1 MVSETIKG
9 AEGNWKGGKGPGANA
24 APFSLPSL
32 RNAADSDRV
41 PQMTPGRLTFF
52 SRLTSTLVLWVLMLA
67 TVFTG
72 WDVGFFLLLSFMAL
86 RALWEYYR
94 MLEHDGIGVFTLT
107 GLICAAVLLAGGFL
121 IVRSEGP
128 ENSHDFELLVLVLFL
143 LTIFARQ
150 MFRGAENDPLRA
162 MSYTV
167 FGLFYIP
174 WLFSFLTKIIYLT
187 PRLESGLTTGQYY
200 VLYLVAVTKFS
211 DMGAYVF
218 GSLFGRHPFAPHISP
233 KKTWEGFAGALIS
246 SLLCSYWMYALM
258 PEKLSAFRFWDITVL
273 GLLLGFAAVVG
284 DLAESVVKR
293 GAHTKDSSAML
304 PGIGG
309 TLDLIDSILFTAPLL
324 FFYMRFV
331 LGVG

>member
-1 MVSETIKG
+1 
-9 AEGNWKGGKGPGANA
+9 
-24 APFSLPSL
+24 
-32 RNAADSDRV
+32 
-41 PQMTPGRLTFF
+41 MTLGRLTFF
-52 SRLTSTLVLWVLMLA
+52 SRLTSTLVLWALMLT
-67 TVFTG
+67 TVFAG
-72 WDVGFFLLLSFMAL
+72 WDIGFFCLLSFMAL

-143 LTIFARQ
+143 LAIFARQ

-273 GLLLGFAAVVG
+273 GLLLGFAAVIG

-331 LGVG
+331 LGIG

>member
-1 MVSETIKG
+1 VVLASVWGISATLNSAG
-9 AEGNWKGGKGPGANA
+9 VT
-24 APFSLPSL
+24 STS
-32 RNAADSDRV
+32 V
-41 PQMTPGRLTFF
+41 RLTP
-52 SRLTSTLVLWVLMLA
+52 STATEPLLA
-67 TVFTG
+67 
-72 WDVGFFLLLSFMAL
+72 
-86 RALWEYYR
+86 
-94 MLEHDGIGVFTLT
+94 
-107 GLICAAVLLAGGFL
+107 ICATRASGAA
-121 IVRSEGP
+121 
-128 ENSHDFELLVLVLFL
+128 NSRDFELLVLVLFL
-143 LTIFARQ
+143 VTICARQ

-174 WLFSFLTKIIYLT
+174 WLFSFVTKIIYLT
-187 PRLESGLTTGQYY
+187 PRLESGMTTGQWY

-218 GSLFGRHPFAPHISP
+218 GSLFGKRPFAPHISP
-233 KKTWEGFAGALIS
+233 KKTWEGFFGALLS
-246 SLLCSYWMYALM
+246 SLLCSFWMYALI
-258 PEKLSAFRFWDITVL
+258 PEKLSAFRFDDIVFL

-284 DLAESVVKR
+284 DLAESIVKR

-309 TLDLIDSILFTAPLL
+309 TLDLIDSILFTAPIL